1 MSLPAAGSGSSSVDP
16 ASVPVTL
23 SYVGG
28 LARRMG
34 CKTEELLL
42 DPPLTVQ
49 SVLDRLVENHGDDVR
64 DLFFNQYGWLD
75 PRLFFLIDGEGA
87 NVKGGL
93 EATITGREEITLILG
108 IPMTGG

>member
-1 MSLPAAGSGSSSVDP
+1 MSRQ
-16 ASVPVTL
+16 ASARTTVRL

-34 CKTEELLL
+34 SRSEELALEA
-42 DPPLTVQ
+42 PITVRT
-49 SVLDRLVENHGDDVR
+49 VLDQLIENHGEGVR

-87 NVKGGL
+87 TLKGGL
-93 EATITGREEITLILG
+93 EAPITGSEEITLVLG
-108 IPMTGG
+108 IPMSGG

>member
-1 MSLPAAGSGSSSVDP
+1 MSEAAPATSPTTVR
-16 ASVPVTL
+16 L
-23 SYVGG
+23 SYMGG

-34 CKTEELLL
+34 SKTEELQL
-42 DPPLTVQ
+42 DHPVTVRT
-49 SVLDRLVENHGDDVR
+49 VLDRLIENHGEGVR

-87 NVKGGL
+87 TLKGGL
-93 EATITGREEITLILG
+93 EAPITGEEEITLVLG

>member
-1 MSLPAAGSGSSSVDP
+1 VKQ
-16 ASVPVTL
+16 PVRTETIVRL
-23 SYVGG
+23 SYMGG

-34 CKTEELLL
+34 GKHEELVLEPPVTVRTIL
-42 DPPLTVQ
+42 DELIE
-49 SVLDRLVENHGDDVR
+49 RHGEDVR

-87 NVKGGL
+87 TLRGGL
-93 EATITGREEITLILG
+93 EAQVTGNEEITLVLG